1 MAAGPFMR
9 CMAQFIPGRPGSFH
23 FAYRSAFASLLRQIA
38 RFPRVPSAGEPI
50 GTNPNLKLVGDGF
63 GFVVYLSTS
72 EIKPKRRKKR

>member
-1 MAAGPFMR
+1 LYVEVLWGISGYAPKTRGCILP
-9 CMAQFIPGRPGSFH
+9 
-23 FAYRSAFASLLRQIA
+23 
-38 RFPRVPSAGEPI
+38 GEPI